1 MQWLWKNVLRFAIL
15 FAAVSC
21 KGCSVWNAMCVHC
34 VAVDQNE
41 VSQCAVCSVQ
51 CVVCSVMVCSV
62 TVCSVMV
69 CSVQCMRMKWHS
81 VDVLWPV

>member
-21 KGCSVWNAMCVHC
+21 KGCSVLNAMCVHC

-51 CVVCSVMVCSV
+51 CA
-62 TVCSVMV
+62 V
-69 CSVQCMRMKWHS
+69 CSVQCHGVQCHS
-81 VDVLWPV
+81 VQCHGVQCAVHENEMA